1 MKKAVDLS
9 IIIVS
14 YNTWKLTDQC
24 LESIFTSLANTSIS
38 YEVIVVDNAS
48 KDRSPEL
55 IKKHYP
61 AVRLLS
67 NKENAGYGKGNN
79 QGIRAATGSVVLL
92 LNSDILVLDQAI
104 EKLYRFFMTLPA
116 KSIAGGKLFNP
127 DYSPQD
133 SCGPGYTLPVIFTA
147 LFLKGDHLHLTRYSP
162 NEVRSVDWVMG
173 ACIVARRADF
183 TAVGGFDENIF
194 MYMEEIDWQ
203 YRAKQQGYGIIFY
216 PQAHFIHK
224 GAASSS
230 GHRTPILNVFQGLK
244 YFYKKHY
251 SLAANLTLQ
260 VLLVYKSLLAIG
272 LFTLL
277 NRKNDQKLY
286 VTALKLAL
294 S

>member
-116 KSIAGGKLFNP
+116 KSIAGGSRLFAT
-127 DYSPQD
+127 
-133 SCGPGYTLPVIFTA
+133 GFMR
-147 LFLKGDHLHLTRYSP
+147 TRVYIT
-162 NEVRSVDWVMG
+162 G
-173 ACIVARRADF
+173 
-183 TAVGGFDENIF
+183 
-194 MYMEEIDWQ
+194 
-203 YRAKQQGYGIIFY
+203 
-216 PQAHFIHK
+216 
-224 GAASSS
+224 
-230 GHRTPILNVFQGLK
+230 
-244 YFYKKHY
+244 YFYG
-251 SLAANLTLQ
+251 AFPQ
-260 VLLVYKSLLAIG
+260 
-272 LFTLL
+272 
-277 NRKNDQKLY
+277 R
-286 VTALKLAL
+286 
-294 S
+294 

>member
-1 MKKAVDLS
+1 MKKEINLS
-9 IIIVS
+9 IIIIS

-24 LESIFTSLANTSIS
+24 LSSIFMSLAGTLIS

-48 KDRSPEL
+48 QDRSGEL

-61 AVRLLS
+61 TVRLLD
-67 NKENAGYGKGNN
+67 NYENVGYGKGNN
-79 QGIRAATGSVVLL
+79 QGIQAARGAVVLL
-92 LNSDILVLDQAI
+92 LNSDILVLDQAV
-104 EKLYRFFMTLPA
+104 EKLYQFFITLPA
-116 KSIAGGKLFNP
+116 KSITGGKLFNL

-133 SCGPGYTLPVIFTA
+133 SCGPGYTLPVIFAA
-147 LFLKGDHLHLTRYSP
+147 LFLKGDHLHVTRYSP
-162 NEVRSVDWVMG
+162 DKVRSVDWVMG
-173 ACIVARRADF
+173 ACIMARRVDF
-183 TAVGGFDENIF
+183 GAIGGFDENIF

-203 YRAKQQGYGIIFY
+203 YRAKRLGYRIVFY
-216 PQAHFIHK
+216 PHAHFIHK
-224 GAASSS
+224 GAGSSS

-251 SLAANLTLQ
+251 NLAENIILR

-272 LFTLL
+272 LFTIL

-286 VTALKLAL
+286 FTALKMAL

>member
-1 MKKAVDLS
+1 MKKEIDLS
-9 IIIVS
+9 IVIVS

-24 LESIFTSLANTSIS
+24 LNSIYMSLANTSIA
-38 YEVIVVDNAS
+38 YEVIVVDNNS
-48 KDRSPEL
+48 TDRSPEL
-55 IKKHYP
+55 IKKHYS

-79 QGIRAATGSVVLL
+79 QGIRAANGSVVLL

-104 EKLYRFFMTLPA
+104 EKLYRFFITLPQ
-116 KSIAGGKLFNP
+116 KSVAGGKLFNS

-133 SCGPGYTLPVIFTA
+133 SCGPGYSLPVIFTA

-162 NEVRSVDWVMG
+162 DRVRSVDWVMG
-173 ACIVARRADF
+173 ACIMARRRDF
-183 TAVGGFDENIF
+183 ESVGGFDENIF

-203 YRAKQQGYGIIFY
+203 YRAKEKGYKIVFF
-216 PQAHFIHK
+216 PHAHFVHK

-230 GHRTPILNVFQGLK
+230 GHRTPILNVFGGFK

-251 SLAANLTLQ
+251 GLLANLILR
-260 VLLVYKSLLAIG
+260 VLLVYKSLLAIC

-277 NRKNDQKLY
+277 NRKKDQKLY
-286 VTALKLAL
+286 IEALKIAL